1 MDKLAHL
8 EMEESQLRRYEIT
21 IPQSNIG
28 QLRHSDFQWTFTVY
42 EDLVN
47 ECRAQYSS
55 SELYKE
61 FTKIQVDDVL
71 YESVIFDFIQG
82 KLILET
88 NERERNKV
96 LRILKYFTV
105 KISPTSR
112 MIFLNSKKSDG
123 VL

>member
-1 MDKLAHL
+1 M
-8 EMEESQLRRYEIT
+8 RRYEIT